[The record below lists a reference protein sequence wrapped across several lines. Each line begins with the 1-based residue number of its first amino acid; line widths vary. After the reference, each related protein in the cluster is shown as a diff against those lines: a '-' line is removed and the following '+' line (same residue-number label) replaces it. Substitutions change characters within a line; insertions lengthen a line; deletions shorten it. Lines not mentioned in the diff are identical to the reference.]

1 MNVLLAIQA
10 TISGGVFLDK
20 TQMIKGILEGCIL
33 KIVSKQYYY
42 SQEII
47 AILHENGFEHISEGT
62 LFPLLLRLDKEGY
75 FETKLI
81 SSKVGPSRK
90 YYQLSH
96 SGRIALC
103 QFISEWKRLKN
114 DVDLIMMED
123 DNIEKPCVSDR

>member
-1 MNVLLAIQA
+1 M
-10 TISGGVFLDK
+10 DK

-47 AILHENGFEHISEGT
+47 AILHEKGFEHISEGT

-96 SGRIALC
+96 SGRIALY
-103 QFISEWKRLKN
+103 QFISEWRRLKN
-114 DVDLIMMED
+114 DVDLIMMEE
-123 DNIEKPCVSDR
+123 DNIEKSFVSDR